1 MTLYRH
7 DDATVQTP
15 RCCATDRASAPLLPG
30 MAPPTKIVEDFY
42 NRHPVMATMNFSI
55 PDDLRDAFN
64 REFSGQNK
72 SAVIARLMQQAIAE
86 ADQQRRRQ
94 AAFEQLTA
102 ARAERPTLTEA
113 AARAAREV
121 GRP

>member
-1 MTLYRH
+1 MT
-7 DDATVQTP
+7 
-15 RCCATDRASAPLLPG
+15 
-30 MAPPTKIVEDFY
+30 
-42 NRHPVMATMNFSI
+42 TMNFSI
-55 PDDLRDAFN
+55 PDDLRNAFN
-64 REFSGQNK
+64 REFAGQNK

-102 ARAERPTLTEA
+102 ARAERPALTEA
-113 AARAAREV
+113 AARASREV

>member
-1 MTLYRH
+1 M
-7 DDATVQTP
+7 D
-15 RCCATDRASAPLLPG
+15 
-30 MAPPTKIVEDFY
+30 PPTKIVEDFN

-55 PDDLRDAFN
+55 PDDIRNAFN

-102 ARAERPTLTEA
+102 ARAERPALTGA
-113 AARAAREV
+113 AARATREV

>member
-1 MTLYRH
+1 
-7 DDATVQTP
+7 
-15 RCCATDRASAPLLPG
+15 
-30 MAPPTKIVEDFY
+30 
-42 NRHPVMATMNFSI
+42 MATMNFSI
-55 PDDLRDAFN
+55 PDDIRDAFN

-86 ADQQRRRQ
+86 ADRQRRRQ

-102 ARAERPTLTEA
+102 ARAERPALTEA
-113 AARAAREV
+113 MARAVRES